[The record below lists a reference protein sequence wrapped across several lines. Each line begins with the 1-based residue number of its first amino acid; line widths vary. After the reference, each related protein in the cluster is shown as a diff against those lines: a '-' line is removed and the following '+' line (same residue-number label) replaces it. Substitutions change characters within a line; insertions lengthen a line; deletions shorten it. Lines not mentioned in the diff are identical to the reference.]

1 MKSIRIVV
9 FFAAAA
15 FAACSNLP
23 PDDSAPFKAYPNPYN
38 PTAGVLTIEKTSGAA
53 YTATDTNELVVLD
66 YNLGEVYHAS
76 VTPGTVA
83 PNNGKITWAGIDS
96 AGSKV
101 VPGVYYVK
109 VIVSK
114 STGVEGADAMF
125 KLVVQ

>member
-9 FFAAAA
+9 FFTAAA

-23 PDDSAPFKAYPNPYN
+23 PDDSVPFKAYPNPYN

-66 YNLGEVYHAS
+66 YNLSEVYHAT
-76 VTPGTVA
+76 VTPSA
-83 PNNGKITWAGIDS
+83 ANKITWAGIDGS
-96 AGSKV
+96 GSKV

-109 VIVSK
+109 VVVSK